1 MVMAMVLRRMD
12 REQMLPAM
20 ITSPLRSHGE
30 DEGQRRGGGEGDDGH
45 SLPDFKREG
54 QITVEEERQHG

>member
-1 MVMAMVLRRMD
+1 MAIVLRRMD

-20 ITSPLRSHGE
+20 ITSPLSFMVKMRASE
-30 DEGQRRGGGEGDDGH
+30 EEGAEGDDGH